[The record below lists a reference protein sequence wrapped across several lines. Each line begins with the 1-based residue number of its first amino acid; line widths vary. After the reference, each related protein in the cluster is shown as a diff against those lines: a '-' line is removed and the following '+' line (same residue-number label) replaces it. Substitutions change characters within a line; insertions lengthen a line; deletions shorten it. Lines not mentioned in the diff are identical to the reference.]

1 MTEVD
6 RDDRLRR
13 VPWVALITFVA
24 VSFGLA
30 WLVSM
35 PLWLTADVDEVSV
48 LLKRVLP
55 VAMMFTPLTATLV
68 VVFVLRVPRHQ
79 WLRFLGIWPLRPAKR
94 VVWFAV
100 VMMFAPLVLVVACLS
115 ISALFGWIHLDLVH
129 FSAFQETLDTP
140 LDESVLWPAV
150 IAQIAFVPVA
160 SLVNALPAFG
170 EEAGWRGWLLPVL
183 EPLGTWPAMLLSGAI
198 WGLWHAPIVL
208 LGQNFDEP
216 NILGVLLMTGGG
228 IAWGVLFGWLRL
240 RTGSVWPSVIGH
252 GSLNASGGL
261 VLLVGTAGDPA
272 NLALVNPLGVSG
284 WIVIGV
290 VVGVLALTGQFRRE
304 PQLGGRAVEQ

>member
-1 MTEVD
+1 
-6 RDDRLRR
+6 
-13 VPWVALITFVA
+13 
-24 VSFGLA
+24 
-30 WLVSM
+30 
-35 PLWLTADVDEVSV
+35 
-48 LLKRVLP
+48 
-55 VAMMFTPLTATLV
+55 
-68 VVFVLRVPRHQ
+68 
-79 WLRFLGIWPLRPAKR
+79 
-94 VVWFAV
+94 
-100 VMMFAPLVLVVACLS
+100 
-115 ISALFGWIHLDLVH
+115 
-129 FSAFQETLDTP
+129 
-140 LDESVLWPAV
+140 
-150 IAQIAFVPVA
+150 
-160 SLVNALPAFG
+160 
-170 EEAGWRGWLLPVL
+170 
-183 EPLGTWPAMLLSGAI
+183 TWPAMLLSGAI

-252 GSLNASGGL
+252 WSLNASGGL

>member
-35 PLWLTADVDEVSV
+35 PLWLPADVDEVAG

-55 VAMMFTPLTATLV
+55 GPMMFTPLTATLV

-284 WIVIGV
+284 WI
-290 VVGVLALTGQFRRE
+290 
-304 PQLGGRAVEQ
+304 